1 MPLVLREPIG
11 ERVLADADLPASLG
25 GEGRDVTVSSRI
37 PGPLAWLGVQDGRYF
52 LQAAGDESPV
62 LRNGAACRGSAWI
75 SDGDVIDVAD
85 GRLKFHLQDG
95 RPVLEVLAGGAANV
109 TAPPVLEPSAGV
121 AGDGAAEDAR
131 IEAVAFRRPDAGVA
145 GRPHVFRWG
154 RIATIAGLVL
164 LALVAAVIFTSVP
177 VQLQIE
183 PPPERASFQGGWP
196 GLRFGSSHLL
206 RPGSYR
212 LVAEREGYERLEV
225 PVEITDRRDQR
236 FEFSMKLLPGRLRVE
251 TPVPGRLSV
260 DGVEAGEV
268 PGEFELAAGR
278 YTLTIDTERYLD
290 HVEEV
295 EIDGGGRLQL
305 LTPELVPGWAAVSV
319 TSEPADAELL
329 VNGESRGRTP
339 LAIELMAGSHQLEL
353 RRAGYKPWLT
363 DLQLKPGTP
372 VEIGPVKLGVP
383 DGRLVVR
390 SRPAGA
396 NVTIGGAYRGRTPLE
411 IEVRPDIV
419 QAITISR
426 DGYESASRELS
437 VASGAREVLDV
448 NLEAILGQVIV
459 SASPADAELYVDGE
473 PRGRANQTLE
483 LPATAHVIELRKSGY
498 APYRETVTPRPGLPQ
513 KVEARLL
520 EAVASAA
527 AVAPSG
533 DDGGAASEE
542 AGAPVAIVALE
553 PALRSPA
560 GQELKLAPAGSY
572 TMGSPRREAGRRAN
586 ESQRAVTLQ
595 RRFYVAARE
604 VTNAEYRQFR
614 PQHRS
619 GYILQTSLDL
629 DRQPVVNVSWQD
641 AAAYCNWLSEKEG
654 LPPAYRESGG
664 RLVAVVP
671 ATRGYRLPTEAE
683 WEWVARRSPAG
694 LLKYPWG
701 ENLPV
706 PPGSGNFADRRAQPI
721 VPLVLDGLDDGY
733 AGTAPVASFNANA
746 LGIFDLG
753 GNVAEWTH
761 DLYTVRPPG
770 GEATVDPA
778 ATGEGSVHVIRGSSW
793 KHAAV
798 TELRL
803 AYRDYGEGKRN
814 DVGFRIARYAQ

>member
-1 MPLVLREPIG
+1 MLLVLREPIG
-11 ERVLADADLPASLG
+11 ERVLAEADLPASLG
-25 GEGRDVTVSSRI
+25 GEGSDVTVSSRI
-37 PGPLAWLGVQDGRYF
+37 PGPLAWLGIQDGRYF
-52 LQAAGDESPV
+52 LQVAGDESLV
-62 LRNGAACRGSAWI
+62 LQNGAACSGSTWI

-85 GRLKFHLQDG
+85 GRLKFHLQGG
-95 RPVLEVLAGGAANV
+95 RHVLEVLAGGAANV
-109 TAPPVLEPSAGV
+109 TAPPVPEPSAGV
-121 AGDGAAEDAR
+121 AGSGAPEDAS
-131 IEAVAFRRPDAGVA
+131 IEAVAFRRPGADAP
-145 GRPHVFRWG
+145 GRRRAFPWG
-154 RIATIAGLVL
+154 RIATVAGLVL

-177 VQLQIE
+177 VQLRIE
-183 PPPERASFQGGWP
+183 PTPERASFQGGWP

-225 PVEITDRRDQR
+225 PVEIADRRDQR
-236 FEFSMKLLPGRLRVE
+236 LEFSMKLLPGRLRVE

-278 YTLTIDTERYLD
+278 HRLTIDTERYLD

-305 LTPELVPGWAAVSV
+305 LRPELAPGWAVVSV
-319 TSEPADAELL
+319 VSEPADAELL
-329 VNGESRGRTP
+329 VNGEQRGRTP
-339 LAIELMAGSHQLEL
+339 LEFELMAGSYRLEL

-363 DLQLKPGTP
+363 DLQVQPGTP

-390 SRPAGA
+390 TRPAGA

-419 QAITISR
+419 QAISISR
-426 DGYESASRELS
+426 EGYESASRELS
-437 VASGAREVLDV
+437 VASGSREVVDV
-448 NLEAILGQVIV
+448 KLQAILGQVIV

-527 AVAPSG
+527 APS
-533 DDGGAASEE
+533 DAAGSE
-542 AGAPVAIVALE
+542 AGDQAAAPPAMVALE
-553 PALRSPA
+553 PTLRSPA

-586 ESQRAVTLQ
+586 ESQRAVSLQ
-595 RRFYVAARE
+595 RRFYIATRE

-619 GYILQTSLDL
+619 GYILQTTLDL

-654 LPPAYRESGG
+654 LPPAYRDSGG
-664 RLVAVVP
+664 RLVAVDP
-671 ATRGYRLPTEAE
+671 ATNGYRLPTEAE
-683 WEWVARRSPAG
+683 WEWVARRGTAG

-706 PPGSGNFADRRAQPI
+706 PQGSGNFADRRAQPI

-733 AGTAPVASFNANA
+733 AGTAPVASFSANA

>member
-1 MPLVLREPIG
+1 MLLLLREPIG
-11 ERVLADADLPASLG
+11 ERVLAAADLPVSLG
-25 GEGRDVTVSSRI
+25 GEGSDVTVSSRT

-52 LQAAGDESPV
+52 IQAAGDESLV
-62 LRNGAACRGSAWI
+62 LRNGTPCRGSTWI
-75 SDGDVIDVAD
+75 SAGDVIDVAD
-85 GRLKFHLQDG
+85 GRLKFQLHDG
-95 RPVLEVLAGGAANV
+95 RHVLEVLTGGAGNV
-109 TAPPVLEPSAGV
+109 TAPPVPEPSAGV
-121 AGDGAAEDAR
+121 AGAGAAEDAR
-131 IEAVAFRRPDAGVA
+131 IEAVAFRRPDAA
-145 GRPHVFRWG
+145 LPGRRRAFPWG

-183 PPPERASFQGGWP
+183 PAPERVGFEGGWP

-212 LVAEREGYERLEV
+212 LVAEREGYERLDV
-225 PVEITDRRDQR
+225 PVEITNRRDQR
-236 FEFSMKLLPGRLRVE
+236 LAFSMTLLPGRLRVQ
-251 TPVPGRLSV
+251 TPVPGRLTV
-260 DGVEAGEV
+260 DGREAGEV

-278 YTLTIDTERYLD
+278 HSLTIDTERYLD
-290 HVEEV
+290 HVVEV
-295 EIDGGGRLQL
+295 EIEGGGKLQL
-305 LTPELVPGWAAVSV
+305 LAPELMPGWAAVAV
-319 TSEPADAELL
+319 ASEPADAELL
-329 VNGESRGRTP
+329 VNGEQRGRTP
-339 LAIELMAGSHQLEL
+339 LEIELMAGSYRLEL
-353 RRAGYKPWLT
+353 RRAGYKPWLN
-363 DLQLKPGTP
+363 DLQVKPGTP

-411 IEVRPDIV
+411 VEVRPDIV

-426 DGYESASRELS
+426 EGFESASRELS
-437 VASGAREVLDV
+437 VGSGVREVLDV

-459 SASPADAELYVDGE
+459 SATPADAELYVDGE
-473 PRGRANQTLE
+473 LRGRANQTLE

-520 EAVASAA
+520 EGVAPRAA
-527 AVAPSG
+527 AQPEAAG
-533 DDGGAASEE
+533 DQAGEQAAAST
-542 AGAPVAIVALE
+542 AVVALE
-553 PALRSPA
+553 PVLRSPA
-560 GQELKLAPAGSY
+560 GQELKLVPAGSY

-586 ESQRAVTLQ
+586 ESQRSVSLQ
-595 RRFYVAARE
+595 RRFYIATRE
-604 VTNAEYRQFR
+604 VTNAEFRQFR
-614 PQHRS
+614 PGHRS

-641 AAAYCNWLSEKEG
+641 AAAYCNWLSEKAG
-654 LPPAYRESGG
+654 LPPAYQMSGG

-671 ATRGYRLPTEAE
+671 TTSGYRLPTEAE

-701 ENLPV
+701 ANLPV
-706 PPGSGNFADRRAQPI
+706 PQQSGNFADRRAQPI

-733 AGTAPVASFNANA
+733 AGTAPVASFSANE

-753 GNVAEWTH
+753 GNVAEWVH

-770 GEATVDPA
+770 GETAIDPA
-778 ATGEGSVHVIRGSSW
+778 ATGDGSVHVIRGSSW

>member
-1 MPLVLREPIG
+1 MLLLREPIG
-11 ERVLADADLPASLG
+11 ERLLAEADLPLSLG
-25 GEGRDVTVSSRI
+25 GEGSDVTVSSRA
-37 PGPLAWLGVQDGRYF
+37 PGPLAWLGAQDGKYF
-52 LQAAGDESPV
+52 LQTAGDESLV
-62 LRNGAACRGSAWI
+62 LRNGAPCRGSTWI
-75 SDGDVIDVAD
+75 SDGDVLDVAD

-95 RPVLEVLAGGAANV
+95 RHVLEVLAGGAGNLTV
-109 TAPPVLEPSAGV
+109 PPVPEPSAGV
-121 AGDGAAEDAR
+121 AGAGAAEDVR
-131 IEAVAFRRPDAGVA
+131 IEAVAFRRPDASLSGQRRA
-145 GRPHVFRWG
+145 FPWR
-154 RIATIAGLVL
+154 RIATMAGLVL
-164 LALVAAVIFTSVP
+164 LALVATVIFTSVP

-183 PPPERASFQGGWP
+183 PAPERASFEGGWP

-225 PVEITDRRDQR
+225 PVEITNRRDQR
-236 FEFSMKLLPGRLRVE
+236 LEFSMKLLPGRLRVE
-251 TPVPGRLSV
+251 TPVPGRLAV
-260 DGVEAGEV
+260 DGREVGEV

-278 YTLTIDTERYLD
+278 HSLTIDTERYLD
-290 HVEEV
+290 HVAEV
-295 EIDGGGRLQL
+295 EIEGGGRLQL
-305 LTPELVPGWAAVSV
+305 LTPELVPGWAAVAVASD
-319 TSEPADAELL
+319 PADAELL
-329 VNGESRGRTP
+329 VNGEQRGRTP
-339 LAIELMAGSHQLEL
+339 LEIDLMAGSYRLEL

-363 DLQLKPGTP
+363 DLQVQPGTP
-372 VEIGPVKLGVP
+372 VAIGPVKLGVP

-411 IEVRPDIV
+411 LEVRPDIV
-419 QAITISR
+419 QAVTISR
-426 DGYESASRELS
+426 EGFESASRELS

-448 NLEAILGQVIV
+448 KLQAILGQVIV

-473 PRGRANQTLE
+473 PRGPANQTLE

-498 APYRETVTPRPGLPQ
+498 APHRETVTPRPGLPQ
-513 KVEARLL
+513 KVQARLL
-520 EAVASAA
+520 EGVAPQAAAAKPGDAGGDAGEESAA
-527 AVAPSG
+527 PATV
-533 DDGGAASEE
+533 
-542 AGAPVAIVALE
+542 VALE
-553 PALRSPA
+553 PVLRSPA
-560 GQELKLAPAGSY
+560 GQELKLVPAGSY

-586 ESQRAVTLQ
+586 ESQRAVSLQ
-595 RRFYVAARE
+595 RRFYVATRE
-604 VTNAEYRQFR
+604 VTNAEFRQFR

-619 GYILQTSLDL
+619 GYILQTTLDL

-654 LPPAYRESGG
+654 LPPAYQISGG

-701 ENLPV
+701 ANLPV
-706 PPGSGNFADRRAQPI
+706 PQGSGNFADRRAQPL
-721 VPLVLDGLDDGY
+721 VPLVLDGLDDGF
-733 AGTAPVASFNANA
+733 AGTAPVASFSANA

-770 GEATVDPA
+770 GDAAVDPA